1 MKAVLKILLLCLL
14 IFGLGLYITKKS
26 IDHTFDKVHS
36 SQVVDIS
43 LNNIFQKS
51 KEV

>member
-1 MKAVLKILLLCLL
+1 MKAFIKIFLLCIL

-26 IDHTFDKVHS
+26 IDNTFEKVHC
-36 SQVVDIS
+36 SQVDNTSPSKII
-43 LNNIFQKS
+43 LKI